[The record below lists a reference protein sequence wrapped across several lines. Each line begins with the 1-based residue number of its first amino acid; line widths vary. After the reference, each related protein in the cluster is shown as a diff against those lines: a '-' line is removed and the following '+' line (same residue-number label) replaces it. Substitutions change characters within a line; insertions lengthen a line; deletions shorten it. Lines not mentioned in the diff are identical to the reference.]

1 MEHTCKYMYKLGFI
15 VNGWVLNDWVLFSLG
30 REVEDDVE
38 DIISNAPLKSLDS
51 KSVSDLLIEQLKTEK
66 LALLSE
72 KNLAETLT
80 EFVDKQ
86 EKEALV

>member
-1 MEHTCKYMYKLGFI
+1 MNVMAIIMYY
-15 VNGWVLNDWVLFSLG
+15 GWFSSG
-30 REVEDDVE
+30 RGEVEEDVE

-51 KSVSDLLIEQLKTEK
+51 KSVSELLIEQLKSEK
-66 LALLSE
+66 LSLLSE
-72 KNLAETLT
+72 RNLAETLT